1 MYMTKQQNLL
11 LKLSDKQYALFTVKL
26 IPGIDPDS
34 VIGVRIP
41 ELRKL
46 AKDIYKENKY
56 NTFIKSLPHK
66 YHEENLL
73 HGFIIEQIKDFDL
86 CVKAIEDFLPYI
98 DNWAVC
104 DSVSPKVFAKNKD
117 RLLEH
122 ILRWIASDE
131 TYTARYGV
139 GMLMKHFLD
148 GDFREEYLSL
158 VSGIVSNEYYINM
171 MCAWYFATALA
182 KQWDSAVPY
191 IENRRLTPE
200 VHRMTIRKAIESSR
214 IDGERKKY
222 LRTFI

>member
-11 LKLSDKQYALFTVKL
+11 LKLSDKEYALFTVKL

-182 KQWDSAVPY
+182 KQWDAAATF

>member
-1 MYMTKQQNLL
+1 MTKQQNLL
-11 LKLSDKQYALFTVKL
+11 LKLSDKEYALFTVKL

-104 DSVSPKVFAKNKD
+104 DSVSPKVFAKNKS

-131 TYTARYGV
+131 TYTVRYGV

-158 VSGIVSNEYYINM
+158 VSGIVSDEYYINM

-182 KQWDSAVPY
+182 KQWDAAVTF

-200 VHRMTIRKAIESSR
+200 VHRMTIRKAVESNR